1 MISAVVI
8 WGVFSE
14 EEEEGKRSSAE
25 KVGTFTSA
33 CPVIMMAKKMKHDCG
48 KICLIYSQLR

>member
-25 KVGTFTSA
+25 KAGTFTSA